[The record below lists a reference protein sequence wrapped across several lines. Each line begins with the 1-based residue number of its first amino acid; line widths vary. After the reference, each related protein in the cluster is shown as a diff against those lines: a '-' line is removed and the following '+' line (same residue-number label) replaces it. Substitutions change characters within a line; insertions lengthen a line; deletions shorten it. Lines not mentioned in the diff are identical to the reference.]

1 MAVWVKRIELTDF
14 RNFSRAELRLDK
26 GLNLFLGLNAQG
38 KTNLLESIYAASA
51 GGTYRA
57 ARDADMIRWGREL
70 FRIDLEVE
78 RYPLPVRIEFSVSAA
93 GRRFARV
100 NGSQRVRPSEL
111 GDYLNVVMFT
121 PDDLSLVKG
130 APSERR
136 RFLDR
141 EIGQVSPAYRDW
153 LDTYNRAL
161 SQRNALLKQMGERG
175 RGGDAHLLRA
185 WDDQLVGA
193 GARIT
198 MRRSQVVADLSARA
212 HTAHTGIAADALELA
227 LIYCP
232 SVECGAGLDDTA
244 AAFRR
249 RLSELAVAEV
259 ARGATLVGPH
269 RDDIRFELDGVDV
282 ASFGS
287 QGQQRSVVLALKL
300 AEVGFVTHRA
310 GQKPVLLLDD
320 VLSELDAG
328 RRTRLMELVE
338 TGCQALITSVEP
350 GCVGLMPAG
359 ARVFS
364 ISAGEVTDHGPSAGG
379 CAAGDHISPGI
390 HDAPERLD
398 GAARVEQGDRSEP
411 EGAFGGDNGQGTD
424 PVRHD

>member
-1 MAVWVKRIELTDF
+1 MWVRRIELTDF
-14 RNFSRAELRLDK
+14 RNFKRAQLSLDK

-57 ARDADMIRWGREL
+57 ARDGDMIRWGQEF

-78 RYPLPVRIEFSVSAA
+78 REPAQVRIEFSVSAA

-100 NGSQRVRPSEL
+100 NGTQKVRPSEL

-121 PDDLSLVKG
+121 PDDLNLVKG

-141 EIGQVSPAYRDW
+141 EISQVSPAYRDW

-161 SQRNALLKQMGERG
+161 AQRNALLKQI
-175 RGGDAHLLRA
+175 GGDARLLHA
-185 WDDQLVGA
+185 WDEQLVGA

-198 MRRSQVVADLSARA
+198 MRRARVVADLSGRA
-212 HTAHTGIAADALELA
+212 DEAHRGIAGDDQKLS
-227 LIYCP
+227 LIYSP
-232 SVECGAGLDDTA
+232 SVECGASLDETA
-244 AAFRR
+244 NAFRR
-249 RLSELAVAEV
+249 RLSELAVAEA
-259 ARGATLVGPH
+259 ARGVTLVGPH

-282 ASFGS
+282 AAFGS

-300 AEVGFVTHRA
+300 AEVGFITYRV

-328 RRTRLMELVE
+328 RRLRLMELVE
-338 TGCQALITSVEP
+338 MGCQALITSVEP
-350 GCVGLMPAG
+350 GCAGLMPAG
-359 ARVFS
+359 AKMFT
-364 ISAGEVTDHGPSAGG
+364 ISAGEVSEDGPQGRRCTEGNNIEAGLHN
-379 CAAGDHISPGI
+379 AAEG
-390 HDAPERLD
+390 LD
-398 GAARVEQGDRSEP
+398 GDPRVEHGDRAEP
-411 EGAFGGDNGQGTD
+411 EGSLGRDDGTGKD
-424 PVRHD
+424 AVRDS

>member
-1 MAVWVKRIELTDF
+1 MTVWVRRIELTNF
-14 RNFSRAELRLDK
+14 RNFSRAELGLDK

-57 ARDADMIRWGREL
+57 ARDGDMIRWGQEF

-78 RYPLPVRIEFSVSAA
+78 REPAPVRIEFSVSTA

-100 NGSQRVRPSEL
+100 NGAQRVRPSEL

-121 PDDLSLVKG
+121 PDDLNLVKG

-141 EIGQVSPAYRDW
+141 EISQVSPAYRDW

-161 SQRNALLKQMGERG
+161 AQRNALLKQAGSDVG
-175 RGGDAHLLRA
+175 LLRA
-185 WDDQLVGA
+185 WNEQLVGA
-193 GARIT
+193 GARIVV
-198 MRRSQVVADLSARA
+198 RRAQVVADLSVRA
-212 HTAHTGIAADALELA
+212 DEAHRGIAGDGRRLS

-232 SVECGAGLDDTA
+232 SVAAECRSSVDDVAG
-244 AAFRR
+244 AFRK
-249 RLSELAVAEV
+249 RLSELAVAEA
-259 ARGATLVGPH
+259 ARGVTLVGPH

-282 ASFGS
+282 GGFGS
-287 QGQQRSVVLALKL
+287 QGQQRSVVLAVKL
-300 AEVGFVTHRA
+300 AEVGFITYRA

-328 RRTRLMELVE
+328 RRVRLMELVE
-338 TGCQALITSVEP
+338 MGCQALITSVEP

-359 ARVFS
+359 ARMFS
-364 ISAGEVTDHGPSAGG
+364 ISAGEVTDYGPPGRGCVEGYHIQPGLHDAGEGLHGP
-379 CAAGDHISPGI
+379 
-390 HDAPERLD
+390 
-398 GAARVEQGDRSEP
+398 ARVEQGDRPEP
-411 EGAFGGDNGQGTD
+411 EGAFQGDDGKGENSLRNG
-424 PVRHD
+424 